1 MSYRSAGGAFNFSV
15 SSGQLGWSRLCTGQV
30 VDGQKADEYQPLSFN
45 FFPPILFLPVHDD
58 QSMSHNQACFPSSR
72 DSLKKRAPACEHII
86 HNHGS
91 IPWLKRSFD
100 EFSEPM
106 ILRLLPHHEG
116 PPCSLRLRHE
126 RKIRDA
132 GGNGNRSDFQSA
144 EAVEVDR
151 SQ

>member
-1 MSYRSAGGAFNFSV
+1 MCHGQAGLSGSSDGLEKRSSAG
-15 SSGQLGWSRLCTGQV
+15 
-30 VDGQKADEYQPLSFN
+30 
-45 FFPPILFLPVHDD
+45 
-58 QSMSHNQACFPSSR
+58 
-72 DSLKKRAPACEHII
+72 EHII
-86 HNHGS
+86 HDHGS

-132 GGNGNRSDFQSA
+132 GGNGDRYDFQST
-144 EAVEVDR
+144 ETVEFHGPQRFVCQAGDKAAR
-151 SQ
+151 PWVGHQRTTIDIEGTGLTGRQCESFNWVPLERLRVMKRF